1 MPQDRPKR
9 NDNAPLAVRGEEAL
23 RTQRYAEK
31 RKARE
36 IPRSADSARNDG
48 MWRRRV
54 GACQRVTGAVKWS
67 DC

>member
-1 MPQDRPKR
+1 MPQNRPKR
-9 NDNAPLAVRGEEAL
+9 NDNAPLAARGEEAL
-23 RTQRYAEK
+23 TTQRYAEK

-36 IPRSADSARNDG
+36 IPRSADCARDDNCG
-48 MWRRRV
+48 RRRV